1 MTCDWTQKLLTFSH
15 LGQTIQLQGVHQPP
29 FGVEPI
35 SAHKLYNATK
45 GNDTWAFALVT
56 HSSLDSISPESTE
69 APLPS
74 AIQTIL
80 DQFAQVFQDP
90 KTLPPE
96 RSYDHSIPL
105 LPGAIPFNTKPY
117 HYSPQ
122 MKTEIEEQVTQ
133 LLQSGLITHSSSPF
147 ASPVLLVKKKGWNL
161 AFLCGLQKTQ

>member
-1 MTCDWTQKLLTFSH
+1 
-15 LGQTIQLQGVHQPP
+15 LGQTIKLQGLHQPP
-29 FGVEPI
+29 LGVEPI

-45 GNDTWAFALVT
+45 GNNTWAFALVN
-56 HSSLDSISPESTE
+56 HASLGSLSPESTKE
-69 APLPS
+69 PIPS
-74 AIQTIL
+74 EVQTIL

-90 KTLPPE
+90 KKLPLE

-105 LPGAIPFNTKPY
+105 LPGAIPFNAKPY

-147 ASPVLLVKKKGWNL
+147 ASLVLLVKKRMALGVSVWITENSMTL
-161 AFLCGLQKTQ
+161 LSRICFHCL